1 MTWQYTPFLT
11 LTLIAAVVV
20 GVAAL
25 YVVRQQ
31 RAYEP
36 VPGGYTAVILS
47 VAICWVLV
55 TYALQIGSVELPQK
69 LFWYRLGYIGFM
81 PVPVLLLFF
90 TLQYTGRDEWITW
103 WSVGLLLLIPL
114 AMIGLVF
121 TNETH
126 QLVWTDPMT
135 IDNEAFVALRPEYG
149 RAIVAYVAISVLLGG
164 VSIALLSLRAYTS
177 AGIYRRQAVLLVT
190 GTVVPVVAAGVY
202 FSGGNP
208 LPGLEVMT
216 IALAVTGGSFC
227 WAVARHGLFTL
238 IPIASQAAVE
248 QMDDAVVVIDI
259 RGLVVNVN
267 EQAEPFLTVD
277 SDEAIGGSVGE
288 TLRPF
293 AVPPAPRSGDPGSDR
308 EVVTNPESGRS
319 YQRTGT
325 PLTDSDGVVMGQLV
339 VLQDIT
345 ERVRRE
351 RRLRQ
356 QNEQLEEFASVVS
369 HDLRNPLNVI
379 SARSQ
384 LARETGEVEHFDALD
399 RAADRM
405 DRLIDDLLQLARQGQ
420 TVDETERV
428 SLRQVADDAWSLVNA
443 PEADLQVESDM
454 YVEADRDRLQQAFEN
469 LFRNAV
475 DHVGDDVS
483 LIVEPLEY
491 DAELGVASG
500 SADANGD
507 GDGSGDEDSD
517 RTRAGFAVED
527 DGPGIPAEERDNVF
541 DYGHTTEEDGTG
553 FGLAIV
559 KEIVEAHGWEI
570 RSVDGELAS
579 THEEGEYGGA
589 RFEIT
594 GVTTAQGLALGETD
608 VGFDFS

>member
-1 MTWQYTPFLT
+1 MPWQYTPVITFT
-11 LTLIAAVVV
+11 L
-20 GVAAL
+20 VAAGVVAIGAL
-25 YVVRQQ
+25 SVVRQQ

-36 VPGGYTAVILS
+36 VPGGYTAVALAA
-47 VAICWVLV
+47 VICWVLAA
-55 TYALQIGSVELPQK
+55 YSLQLASVELVQK
-69 LFWYRLGYIGFM
+69 FHWYRVGYIGFM
-81 PVPVLLLFF
+81 PVPVLVLVF
-90 TLQYTGRDEWITW
+90 TLQYTSRDRYLTW
-103 WSVGLLLLIPL
+103 WSVGLLLLVPV
-114 AMIGLVF
+114 AMIGLAF
-121 TNETH
+121 TNQLH
-126 QLVWTDPMT
+126 GLVWTNQRV
-135 IDNEAFVALRPEYG
+135 IDNGLFLALRPDYG
-149 RAIVAYVAISVLLGG
+149 QAVLAYAAVSVAIVGICTALLVQRAIA
-164 VSIALLSLRAYTS
+164 T
-177 AGIYRRQAVLLVT
+177 AGIYRQQAVLLVA
-190 GTVVPVVAAGVY
+190 GTLVPIVAAGVY
-202 FSGGNP
+202 FSGVNP

-216 IALAVTGGSFC
+216 ISLAVTAVAYC

-238 IPIASQAAVE
+238 VPIASQAAVE

-277 SDEAIGGSVGE
+277 HREAIGGSVGE
-288 TLRPF
+288 VLRPF
-293 AVPPAPRSGDPGSDR
+293 AVPPAPRSDEPDSDR
-308 EVVTNPESGRS
+308 EVVTDPETGRS

-325 PLTDSDGVVMGQLV
+325 PLTDDDGVVMGQLV

-345 ERVRRE
+345 DRVRRE

-384 LARETGEVEHFDALD
+384 LARETGAAEHFDALD

-428 SLRQVADDAWSLVNA
+428 NLREVAEDAWTLVNA
-443 PEADLQVESDM
+443 PDASLSIEGDTVL
-454 YVEADRDRLQQAFEN
+454 EADRDRLQQALEN

-475 DHVGDDVS
+475 DHVGEDVS
-483 LIVEPLEY
+483 LLVEPLEY
-491 DAELGVASG
+491 DAEGGVASRRT
-500 SADANGD
+500 NGD
-507 GDGSGDEDSD
+507 DEQTAADESD
-517 RTRAGFAVED
+517 AGTRAGFAVED
-527 DGPGIPAEERDNVF
+527 DGHGIPPEERDQVF
-541 DYGHTTEEDGTG
+541 DYGHTTEDDGTG

-570 RSVDGELAS
+570 RTVDGTLAS
-579 THEEGEYGGA
+579 GREDGKYGGA

-594 GVTTAQGLALGETD
+594 GVTTADGLALGDTD
-608 VGFDFS
+608 VGFEFG

>member
-11 LTLIAAVVV
+11 LTLIAAGLV
-20 GVAAL
+20 GIAAL

-36 VPGGYTAVILS
+36 VPGGYVAVVLA
-47 VAICWVLV
+47 VAICWVLL
-55 TYALQIGSVELPQK
+55 TYALQIGSVELSQK
-69 LFWYRLGYIGFM
+69 LLWYRLGYIGFM
-81 PVPVLLLFF
+81 PVPVLLLLF
-90 TLQYTGRDEWITW
+90 TLQYTGRDGWLRW
-103 WSVGLLLLIPL
+103 WSVGLVSVIPL
-114 AMIGLVF
+114 AMIGLAF
-121 TNETH
+121 TNERH
-126 QLVWTDPMT
+126 QLVWSNPE
-135 IDNEAFVALRPEYG
+135 IIPNRAFAALRPEYG
-149 RAIVAYVAISVLLGG
+149 DAVVVYVAVSVLLSGA
-164 VSIALLSLRAYTS
+164 SIALLLWRAYES
-177 AGIYRRQAVLLVT
+177 AGIYRRQSALLVT

-202 FSGGNP
+202 FSGMNP
-208 LPGLEVMT
+208 LPGLELMT
-216 IALAVTGGSFC
+216 ISLAITGGAFC
-227 WAVARHGLFTL
+227 WAVGRHGLFTL

-277 SDEAIGGSVGE
+277 PSEAVGGSVGAV
-288 TLRPF
+288 LRPF
-293 AVPPAPRSGDPGSDR
+293 AVPPAPRSGEPESDR
-308 EVVTNPESGRS
+308 EVVTNPETGRS

-384 LARETGEVEHFDALD
+384 LARESGEVEHFEALD

-428 SLRQVADDAWSLVNA
+428 SLREVAGDAWSLVNA
-443 PEADLQVESDM
+443 PQADLQVEGKM
-454 YVEADRDRLQQAFEN
+454 FVEADRDRLQQAFEN

-475 DHVGDDVS
+475 DHVGADVS
-483 LIVEPLEY
+483 LVVEPLEY

-500 SADANGD
+500 STDASNSGND
-507 GDGSGDEDSD
+507 GEDTD
-517 RTRAGFAVED
+517 RTRAGFVVED
-527 DGPGIPAEERDNVF
+527 DGPGIPAEERQDVF

-570 RSVDGELAS
+570 RAVDGQLAS
-579 THEEGEYGGA
+579 SHEADEYGGA
-589 RFEIT
+589 RFEVT
-594 GVTTAQGLALGETD
+594 GVTTAQGLAIGETD
-608 VGFDFS
+608 VGFDFG

>member
-11 LTLIAAVVV
+11 LTLIGAVLV

-36 VPGGYTAVILS
+36 VAGGYTAVVLAA
-47 VAICWVLV
+47 AICWVLLG
-55 TYALQIGSVELPQK
+55 YALQMGSVELQQK
-69 LFWYRLGYIGFM
+69 LFWYELSFAGFM
-81 PVPVLLLFF
+81 PIPVLLFFF
-90 TLQYTGRDEWITW
+90 TLRYTGRNEWLRW
-103 WSVGLLLLIPL
+103 WNAGLLSLIPL
-114 AMIGLVF
+114 VMIGLMF
-121 TNETH
+121 TNENH
-126 QLVWTDPMT
+126 WLILKHSEI
-135 IDNEAFVALRPEYG
+135 IDNGVFVALRPEFG
-149 RAIVAYVAISVLLGG
+149 EAMIAYVA
-164 VSIALLSLRAYTS
+164 VSILLAGISFALLSWRAYTT
-177 AGIYRRQAVLLVT
+177 AGIYRRQAVLLVA
-190 GTVVPVVAAGVY
+190 GTVAPVVTAGIY
-202 FSGGNP
+202 FSGWNP

-216 IALAVTGGSFC
+216 LSLAVTACTFC

-277 SDEAIGGSVGE
+277 HDEAIGGSVGE
-288 TLRPF
+288 VLRPF
-293 AVPPAPRSGDPGSDR
+293 AVPPAPRSGDPESDR

-325 PLTDSDGVVMGQLV
+325 PLTDGDGVVMGQLV

-345 ERVRRE
+345 DRVRRE

-384 LARETGEVEHFDALD
+384 LARETGDPEHFDALD

-420 TVDETERV
+420 TVNETEQV
-428 SLRQVADDAWSLVNA
+428 SLQEVAEDAWSLVNA
-443 PEADLQVESDM
+443 PEAELRIESDM

-469 LFRNAV
+469 LFRNAI
-475 DHVGDDVS
+475 DHGSSDVS
-483 LIVEPLEY
+483 LLVEPLEY
-491 DAELGVASG
+491 DADRGVLPRSTDA
-500 SADANGD
+500 SADEE
-507 GDGSGDEDSD
+507 DESD

-527 DGPGIPAEERDNVF
+527 DGPGIPAEEREHVF

-570 RSVDGELAS
+570 RAVDGQLAS
-579 THEEGEYGGA
+579 THDEDEYGGA

-594 GVTTAQGLALGETD
+594 GVTTAQGLAIGETD
-608 VGFDFS
+608 VGFEFE

>member
-1 MTWQYTPFLT
+1 MSWQYTPFLT
-11 LTLIAAVVV
+11 LTFVAAVLV
-20 GVAAL
+20 GVAAF
-25 YVVRQQ
+25 YVLRQQ

-36 VPGGYTAVILS
+36 IPGGYTAVVL
-47 VAICWVLV
+47 AATICWVLV
-55 TYALQIGSVELPQK
+55 TYAFQIGSVELGRK
-69 LFWYRLGYIGFM
+69 LFWYKLSYVGFM
-81 PVPVLLLFF
+81 PVPVLLLLF
-90 TLQYTGRDEWITW
+90 TLRYTDRDEWLRW
-103 WSVGLLLLIPL
+103 WSVGPLFLIP
-114 AMIGLVF
+114 AVMTGLMF
-121 TNETH
+121 TNERH
-126 QLVWTDPMT
+126 RLVLAEVET
-135 IDNEAFVALRPEYG
+135 IDNGAFVALRPEYG
-149 RAIVAYVAISVLLGG
+149 VAVIAYVVISVLLAG
-164 VSIALLSLRAYTS
+164 VSVALLSRRAYGA
-177 AGIYRRQAVLLVT
+177 AGIYRRQAVLLIA
-190 GTVVPVVAAGVY
+190 GTVAPIVAAGVY
-202 FSGGNP
+202 FSGVNP
-208 LPGLEVMT
+208 LPGLELMT
-216 IALAVTGGSFC
+216 VSLAVTAGAFC
-227 WAVARHGLFTL
+227 WAVGRHGLFTL

-248 QMDDAVVVIDI
+248 QMDDAIVVIDI

-267 EQAEPFLTVD
+267 EQAEPFLTVEP
-277 SDEAIGGSVGE
+277 DEAIGGSVGE
-288 TLRPF
+288 VLRPF
-293 AVPPAPRSGDPGSDR
+293 AVPPAPTSDNPESDR
-308 EVVTNPESGRS
+308 EVVTDPESGRS

-345 ERVRRE
+345 ERVQRE

-384 LARETGEVEHFDALD
+384 LARETGDEEHFDALD

-420 TVDETERV
+420 TVDETEQV
-428 SLRQVADDAWSLVNA
+428 SIRAVTEDAWSVVNA
-443 PEADLQVESDM
+443 PEADLTVDADM

-475 DHVGDDVS
+475 DHVGSDVS

-491 DAELGVASG
+491 DAGDNVA
-500 SADANGD
+500 ADPGD
-507 GDGSGDEDSD
+507 TETPDEAGEED
-517 RTRAGFAVED
+517 RTRTGFAVED

-541 DYGHTTEEDGTG
+541 DYGHTTAEDGTG

-570 RSVDGELAS
+570 QAVDGQLAS
-579 THEEGEYGGA
+579 THEDDEYGGA

-594 GVTTAQGLALGETD
+594 GVTSAQGLALGETD
-608 VGFDFS
+608 VGFEFG

>member
-11 LTLIAAVVV
+11 LTLIAAVLV

-36 VPGGYTAVILS
+36 VRGGYTAVVLA

-55 TYALQIGSVELPQK
+55 TYAIQIGSLELPLK
-69 LFWYRLGYIGFM
+69 LFWYKLGYIGFM
-81 PVPVLLLFF
+81 PVPAILLLF
-90 TLQYTGRDEWITW
+90 TLQYTGRDEWLTW
-103 WSVGLLLLIPL
+103 WSVGLLTVVPL

-121 TNETH
+121 TNGSH
-126 QLVWTDPMT
+126 QLVWADPEI
-135 IDNEAFVALRPEYG
+135 IDNGAFLALRPEYG
-149 RAIVAYVAISVLLGG
+149 EAVLAYVAVSLLLGG
-164 VSIALLSLRAYTS
+164 TSIALLSWRAYAS
-177 AGIYRRQAVLLVT
+177 AGIYRRQAVLLVA
-190 GTVVPVVAAGVY
+190 GMIVPLVAAGIY
-202 FSGGNP
+202 FSGANP
-208 LPGLEVMT
+208 LPGLEIMT
-216 IALAVTGGSFC
+216 ISLAITAGAFC

-277 SDEAIGGSVGE
+277 PDEAIGGSVGE
-288 TLRPF
+288 VLRPF
-293 AVPPAPRSGDPGSDR
+293 AVPPAPQSGGAESDR

-325 PLTDSDGVVMGQLV
+325 PLTDGDGVVMGQLV

-384 LARETGEVEHFDALD
+384 LARETGELEHFEALD

-428 SLRQVADDAWSLVNA
+428 SLREVADDAWSLVNA
-443 PEADLQVESDM
+443 PGADIQVEGDM
-454 YVEADRDRLQQAFEN
+454 FVEADRDRLQQAFEN

-475 DHVGDDVS
+475 DHVGTDVS

-491 DAELGVASG
+491 DAEVGVASG
-500 SADANGD
+500 STDT
-507 GDGSGDEDSD
+507 DGSSDEDAD
-517 RTRAGFAVED
+517 RSRAGFAVED
-527 DGPGIPAEERDNVF
+527 DGPGIPAEERDSVF
-541 DYGHTTEEDGTG
+541 DYGHTTDEDGTG

-570 RSVDGELAS
+570 RAVDGELAS
-579 THEEGEYGGA
+579 THGQDEYGGA
-589 RFEIT
+589 RFEVT
-594 GVTTAQGLALGETD
+594 GVTTAQGLAIRGTD